1 MYSKFF
7 SFREKPF
14 KLVPNPEYYYVS
26 RSHEEAMAHLK
37 YAISE
42 GEGFVEI
49 TGEVGTGK
57 TTLCRVFLDTL
68 DEDTEV
74 AYIFNPRLG
83 PTQLLR
89 AIADELGVA
98 CRADDT
104 KQLIDA
110 LNRYLIDMKSAGKKV
125 VLLVDEAQ
133 NLTRDVMEQLRLLS
147 NLETS
152 RSKMLQ
158 IILVGQPE
166 LGELLDSYDLR
177 QLAQRITLSCHLSPL
192 SFREIRE
199 YVEHRLQVASKK
211 APVVFTYSA
220 YRLVARYSRGIPR
233 LINIACDRAL
243 LTAFGR
249 NQKKVTGAVVRAAI
263 CELSARGK
271 RRRRWRGLNKTA
283 VVLAAVLCVAAL
295 LFWWGYR
302 TYFTGPAKSAAKGRA
317 DLGVQA
323 PPPTIPLAVP
333 PSSASPAPVGTLT
346 DAGTEFSK
354 FIQDMDVR
362 SARHL
367 ALQNVLDRWK
377 VPSGIAPALDGQ
389 TDTAVFFET
398 VARQSGLE
406 ALSIDC
412 RLDMLKKLN
421 LPAIVPLKPPG
432 GSLSGFL
439 TVLGI
444 EGDRIT
450 LGRAR
455 RGATITVPESVLQP
469 YCAEGAYVFW
479 RDFLSA
485 AGRASNGSPDDAVV
499 TLKTLLNETGY
510 PQPVNEPFYD
520 AQAQA
525 AVERIQQK
533 YGLEPDGIVGPLTKI
548 VLFNE
553 NPRLDIPHIR
563 HD

>member
-68 DEDTEV
+68 DDDTEV

-98 CRADDT
+98 CRTDDT

-110 LNRYLIDMKSAGKKV
+110 LNHYLIEMKTAGKKV

-133 NLTRDVMEQLRLLS
+133 NLARNVMEQLRLLS
-147 NLETS
+147 NLETN

-192 SFREIRE
+192 SFREMRE
-199 YVEHRLQVASKK
+199 YIEHRLQVASKK
-211 APVVFTYSA
+211 APVVFTNSA
-220 YRLVARYSRGIPR
+220 YRLVARYSKGIPR

-263 CELSARGK
+263 RELSERGK
-271 RRRRWRGLNKTA
+271 RRRRWRGFNKTA
-283 VVLAAVLCVAAL
+283 LVLAAALCVAAL
-295 LFWWGYR
+295 LLWWGYR
-302 TYFTGPAKSAAKGRA
+302 THFAGFAKMLDHGRA
-317 DLGVQA
+317 DIGAQA
-323 PPPTIPLAVP
+323 PPPTVPLAEP
-333 PSSASPAPVGTLT
+333 PSPASPAPVDTLN

-362 SARHL
+362 AARHL

-377 VPSGIAPALDGQ
+377 VPSGIDPALDGQ
-389 TDTAVFFET
+389 PDNAAFFET
-398 VARQSGLE
+398 AARQGGLQM
-406 ALSIDC
+406 LPIDC
-412 RLDMLKKLN
+412 RLDTLKKLN
-421 LPAIVPLKPPG
+421 LPAIVSVKPPG

-444 EGDRIT
+444 KGDRIS

-469 YCAEGAYVFW
+469 YCAEAAYVFW
-479 RDFLSA
+479 KDFMSSA
-485 AGRASNGSPDDAVV
+485 GLPSNRPPHDAVAS
-499 TLKTLLNETGY
+499 LKTLLNESGY
-510 PQPVNEPFYD
+510 PQPANGPSTD

-525 AVERIQQK
+525 AVERIQLK
-533 YGLEPDGIVGPLTKI
+533 YGLVPDGIVGPLTKI

-553 NPRLDIPHIR
+553 NPRLEIPHIR